1 MRYWEKDL
9 VSAVLR
15 DGDTGSIRIGEVV
28 EEYDDGLSRQEG
40 DLLYVVE
47 VLSSY
52 EGSVNSGWLVN
63 DLGNHV
69 VHESRIALVSRPE
82 EDPMQ
87 GLLSLLSE

>member
-1 MRYWEKDL
+1 LRYWEKDL
-9 VSAVLR
+9 VSVVLR
-15 DGDTGSIRIGEVV
+15 NGDIKSIRIGEII

-52 EGSVNSGWLVN
+52 EGS

-87 GLLSLLSE
+87 GLLSLLSESKEV